1 MIKGKKF
8 TQLQE
13 SGRTK
18 IEVLLQQGMSISAIA
33 RALERSVSTISR
45 EIKRNG
51 PKLYRASRAHYFTGL
66 RHRNKPKRIVF
77 DQSMRSFID
86 LQLQSKRWSPE
97 LISVEGKK
105 WNADFISTEWIYR
118 WIWAMKFS
126 MRKADKRY
134 QQLYTFLKHGSGR
147 KRRGKKRT
155 ARGNII
161 DRKWIEHRPRPANNR
176 KRHGDLEADII
187 LGKDR
192 QPGLLV
198 ALDRRSRKTWIRK
211 LKTKQAGHVIKK
223 LADICRE
230 IGNIKTV
237 TLDNDQ
243 SFAEHYRLNDM
254 GIKTFFTHPYSSQE
268 KGSVENRIGVIRMFF
283 PKKTDFKIVNDQQV
297 RKVQDIINQRPMR
310 MFNYRS
316 PNEIHIS

>member
-1 MIKGKKF
+1 MIKVKKF

-13 SGRTK
+13 GERIK
-18 IEVLLQQGMSISAIA
+18 IEVLLQQGMNCSAIA
-33 RALERSVSTISR
+33 RALKRPVCTISR
-45 EIKRNG
+45 EVKRNG

-77 DQSMRSFID
+77 DQAMRSFID
-86 LQLQSKRWSPE
+86 LQLRSKRWSPE
-97 LISVEGKK
+97 LICIEGKK

-118 WIWAMKFS
+118 WIWRVKFS
-126 MRKADKRY
+126 MCGSDKKY
-134 QQLYTFLKHGSGR
+134 QQLYKYLKHGSR
-147 KRRGKKRT
+147 RRRRGRIRT

-161 DRKWIEHRPRPANNR
+161 GRTWIEQRPEAANNR
-176 KRHGDLEADII
+176 KRQGDLEADII

-192 QPGLLV
+192 RPGLLV

-211 LKTKQAGHVIKK
+211 LKTKNADYVIKK
-223 LADICRE
+223 LVDICKE
-230 IGNIKTV
+230 IGNVKTM

-243 SFAEHYRLNDM
+243 SFAEHYRLGES

-268 KGSVENRIGVIRMFF
+268 KGSIENRIGIIRMFF
-283 PKKTDFKIVNDQQV
+283 PKKTDFKIISNQQV
-297 RKVQDIINQRPMR
+297 KQVQKIINDRPLR
-310 MFNYRS
+310 MFNYKS

>member
-13 SGRTK
+13 GERIK
-18 IEVLLQQGMSISAIA
+18 IEVLLQQGMSLSAIA
-33 RALERSVSTISR
+33 RAIKRPVCTISR

-86 LQLQSKRWSPE
+86 LQLRSKRWSPE
-97 LISVEGKK
+97 LISIEGKK
-105 WNADFISTEWIYR
+105 RNTDFISTEWIYR
-118 WIWAMKFS
+118 WIWQMKFS
-126 MRKADKRY
+126 LCRSDKKY
-134 QQLYTFLKHGSGR
+134 QRLYKYLKHGSR
-147 KRRGKKRT
+147 RRRRGRIRT

-161 DRKWIEHRPRPANNR
+161 GRTWIERRPEPANNR
-176 KRHGDLEADII
+176 KRLGDLEADII

-192 QPGLLV
+192 RPGLLV
-198 ALDRRSRKTWIRK
+198 ALDRRSRKIWIRK
-211 LKTKQAGHVIKK
+211 LKTKDADYVIKK

-230 IGNIKTV
+230 AGNVKTL

-243 SFAEHYRLNDM
+243 SFAEHYRLGKS

-268 KGSVENRIGVIRMFF
+268 KGSVENRIGIIRMFF
-283 PKKTDFKIVNDQQV
+283 PKKTDFKMVNSQQV
-297 RKVQDIINQRPMR
+297 KHVEYIINQRPMR
-310 MFNYRS
+310 LFNYKS